1 LEYVDAWQ
9 TGVADLLQNSLSRLR
24 GDICPLKTAA
34 IIDELLPGA
43 AKPGVMDELITAFR
57 QPDIADDDVARLAM
71 RLAESG
77 ERLSF
82 HGNRPIADIPST
94 GGPSSLSTLLSP
106 LVLVIAGA
114 IVPKLGV
121 PGRPAGGIDVLACIP
136 GFNPDLSPL
145 GVRNCIDVCGYAHF
159 LAGKFFAPLDANLF
173 AYRRTIGAI
182 NVPPLAIASLL
193 SKKIAAGVTHIT
205 LDVRVAP
212 HTNFGSTWD
221 EARENSHR
229 FIRVARILGISA
241 TCLLTDATLPY
252 QPFIGRG
259 ESLIALAR
267 MFSAQRTRELA
278 DHLAL
283 CTEMANFCL
292 NTSATPHQE
301 ELKLVFRHHLE
312 QQGTNWSNFIT
323 KIEQVESQPTAVL
336 TAEGDGYFSVD
347 LERVRQ
353 ALVSR
358 QEAAKLS
365 GEQFPDPCGITLL
378 IPSGALVNKGDP
390 VARVRSSDN
399 LDEALT
405 DLRRCMMQTAH
416 PLKQRFP
423 EKLVATDV

>member
-1 LEYVDAWQ
+1 
-9 TGVADLLQNSLSRLR
+9 
-24 GDICPLKTAA
+24 
-34 IIDELLPGA
+34 
-43 AKPGVMDELITAFR
+43 MDELIIAFR
-57 QPDIADDDVARLAM
+57 QPDIADDDVARLAI

-77 ERLSF
+77 ERLGS
-82 HGNRPIADIPST
+82 HGNRPVADIPST

-106 LVLVIAGA
+106 LALVIAGA
-114 IVPKLGV
+114 VVPKLGV

-145 GVRNCIDVCGYAHF
+145 DVRNCMDGCGYAHF
-159 LAGKFFAPLDANLF
+159 LAGKFFAPLDATLF

-193 SKKIAAGVTHIT
+193 SKKLAVGVTHIT

-267 MFSAQRTRELA
+267 IFSAQQTEDLA
-278 DHLAL
+278 DHLAF

-292 NTSATPHQE
+292 NTSVTPRPE
-301 ELKLVFRHHLE
+301 ELERVFRHHLE
-312 QQGTNWSNFIT
+312 QQGTNWTSFT
-323 KIEQVESQPTAVL
+323 RKIKQVESQPTAIL
-336 TAEGDGYFSVD
+336 TAEADGYFSVD
-347 LERVRQ
+347 LDRVRQ

-358 QEAAKLS
+358 QEAAKSS

-378 IPSGALVNKGDP
+378 VPSGASVRKGDILLQ
-390 VARVRSSDN
+390 VRASEG
-399 LDEALT
+399 LDEMLT
-405 DLRRCMMQTAH
+405 ELRSHVIQLMH
-416 PLKQRFP
+416 PLTRRNN
-423 EKLVATDV
+423 EKVVGNHG